1 MSSPSVAVIML
12 NWNGYADTV
21 DCIESLKKITYPNFF
36 IVIVDNASSGNDVQ
50 QLRDKYGSY
59 VDILAQDKNWGFPEG
74 CNIGMRY
81 AMQKGADYLLLLNN
95 DTIVDPEF
103 LTELVKTA
111 EGDEKV
117 GVVGSKVYYY
127 YYPNRIQYLG
137 GRINWILGING
148 TYIKD
153 EDDHGQYDK
162 PLAQDYVPATS
173 CIVKRAVAE
182 KIGYLDPFYF
192 WAIEEFDYCT
202 RAIKAGFKVMYQP
215 KSKIWH
221 KWQASGVKLSEYP
234 ETQAMINKMV
244 GAGAYKL
251 WWRLYKT
258 YSPPVLFLIPFL
270 LQVSLVGPFCVL
282 FFRGQWR
289 VMLRGLL
296 SRLNIRPK

>member
-1 MSSPSVAVIML
+1 MTSPSVAVIML
-12 NWNGYADTV
+12 NWNGCADTIE
-21 DCIESLKKITYPNFF
+21 CIESLKKITYPNFF

-50 QLRDKYGSY
+50 QLKDKYGSY
-59 VDILAQDKNWGFPEG
+59 VDILAQDRNWGFPEG
-74 CNIGMRY
+74 CNIGMRH

-95 DTIVDPEF
+95 DTIVAPEF
-103 LTELVKTA
+103 MTELVKTA
-111 EGDEKV
+111 ESDEKV

-153 EDDHGQYDK
+153 EEDHGQYDK

-173 CIVKRAVAE
+173 CIFKRSVAE

-202 RAIKAGFKVMYQP
+202 RAIRAGFKVIYQP

-251 WWRLYKT
+251 WWQLYKT
-258 YSPPVLFLIPFL
+258 YSPPVLFLVPFL
-270 LQVSLVGPFCVL
+270 LQVSLIGPFCVL
-282 FFRGQWR
+282 FFKGQWR
-289 VMLRGLL
+289 VMLRGLV
-296 SRLNIRPK
+296 SRFQIRKK